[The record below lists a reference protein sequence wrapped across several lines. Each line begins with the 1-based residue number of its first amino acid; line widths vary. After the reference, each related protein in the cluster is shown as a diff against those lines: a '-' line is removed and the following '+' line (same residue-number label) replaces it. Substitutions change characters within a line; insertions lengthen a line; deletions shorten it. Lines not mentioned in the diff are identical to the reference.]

1 MSAVGS
7 GAEEI
12 TLRLVATRLVTALVR
27 RLGQTDVSGEI
38 LAGGLLG
45 PSSYAMLRRLLR
57 T

>member
-1 MSAVGS
+1 MSAVGN